1 MSPRKW
7 IFLIGVVLTVA
18 SIALAV
24 FAYQSYAAKKRIS
37 IIGGSLDV
45 WVVGEDASGYDPI
58 ISAFQAQRPE
68 YAQTQ
73 INVTKFVTQADYEKA
88 LINAF
93 SDDRAPDIFM
103 VPAYGGEYLE
113 NKVIALPPNRI
124 SVDTLSTTYQGDIL
138 KDLTV
143 EGSMKDESGNDI
155 KVL

>member
-1 MSPRKW
+1 M
-7 IFLIGVVLTVA
+7 A

-24 FAYQSYAAKKRIS
+24 FAYQSYAAKKRLTL
-37 IIGGSLDV
+37 IGGSLDI

-58 ISAFQAQRPE
+58 ITAFKSQRLE
-68 YAQTQ
+68 YSETQ

-113 NKVIALPPNRI
+113 NKITALPPNRI
-124 SVDTLSTTYQGDIL
+124 SVDALSTTYQGDIL
-138 KDLTV
+138 RDLTV
-143 EGSMKDESGNDI
+143 EGVTRDES
-155 KVL
+155 